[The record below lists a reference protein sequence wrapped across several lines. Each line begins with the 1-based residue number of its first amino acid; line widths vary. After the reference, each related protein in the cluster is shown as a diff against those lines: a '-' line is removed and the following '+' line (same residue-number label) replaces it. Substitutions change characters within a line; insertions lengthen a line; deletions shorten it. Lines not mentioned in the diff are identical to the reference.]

1 MPVLRQPSSPK
12 RVEVAPGAG
21 GEQGGAHLLVLCE
34 RRLLVCCGRV
44 AAGVANLL
52 WMATL
57 TALMVYEKTG
67 RARHRAVPIAGVALL
82 AWAAAVLTQPASLPA
97 FLTGAL

>member
-1 MPVLRQPSSPK
+1 
-12 RVEVAPGAG
+12 
-21 GEQGGAHLLVLCE
+21 
-34 RRLLVCCGRV
+34 
-44 AAGVANLL
+44 VANLL

-82 AWAAAVLTQPASLPA
+82 AWAAAVLTQPAWLPA
-97 FLTGAL
+97 FLTGAF